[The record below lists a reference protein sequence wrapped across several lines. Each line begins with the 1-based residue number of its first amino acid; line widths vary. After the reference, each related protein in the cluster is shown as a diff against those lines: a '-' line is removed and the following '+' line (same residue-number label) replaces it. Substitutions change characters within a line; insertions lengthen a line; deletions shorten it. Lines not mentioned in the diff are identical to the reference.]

1 MVRAASQG
9 LRRAEEIYQDR
20 SGRARELRAGGQPVI
35 GYLCLHPP
43 LELITA
49 AGLAPYRVLGDIT
62 EPITKA
68 DTYLPTVVCP
78 FLRSCLELGMKGRYD
93 FLDGIVSS
101 HSCDVGARM
110 SGWWNAYVQTPW
122 THYLFLPHTTRE
134 WEQERFKAGVEDFK
148 EALEDYTGKQI
159 TEAKL
164 QEAIRE
170 HNRQRGLVRDLY
182 DLRKPDPPLITGAET
197 LKVIVS
203 LMSLPVEEGN
213 QLLEEVI
220 REVRTRSQ
228 KLEPKAARVLVWG
241 PVFDNTAIVDLIESL
256 EAYVVM
262 DDTCV
267 GSRAYFEDVKI
278 TANPLEGLADHYLM
292 DLKCPRTFR
301 EKDYGATKK
310 DYPADL
316 KFRFD
321 YLGEYIKEWKV
332 NGVVLLA
339 PLYCDAHAY
348 ELPGWK
354 DYLSS
359 INIPGIYLEHDY
371 SQAALGQL
379 RTRVQAFLEMI
390 GP

>member
-1 MVRAASQG
+1 MVNVASQG
-9 LRRAEEIYQDR
+9 LSKAEEIYQDR
-20 SGRARELRAGGQPVI
+20 SRRAKELKAAGKKVI

-49 AGLAPYRVLGDIT
+49 AGLVPYRILGDIK

-78 FLRSCLELGMKGRYD
+78 FLRSCLELGLKGRYN
-93 FLDGIVSS
+93 FLDGLVSS
-101 HSCDVGARM
+101 HSCDVGARLA
-110 SGWWNAYVQTPW
+110 GWWNAYVQTPW
-122 THYLFLPHTTRE
+122 SHYLFLPHTTRE
-134 WEQERFKAGVEDFK
+134 WEQERFKGGVEDYK
-148 EALEDYTGKQI
+148 EALENLTGQ
-159 TEAKL
+159 KL
-164 QEAIRE
+164 TPARIKKAVRE
-170 HNRQRGLVRDLY
+170 HNRQRALVRDLY
-182 DLRKPDPPLITGAET
+182 ELRKPDPPLITGAET
-197 LKVIVS
+197 LKVVVA

-213 QLLEEVI
+213 QLLEEVT
-220 REVRTRSQ
+220 REVKERPDRLP
-228 KLEPKAARVLVWG
+228 KKAARILVWG
-241 PVFDNTAIVDLIESL
+241 PVFDNTAIIDLIESL

-267 GSRAYFEDVKI
+267 GSRAYFDDVKA
-278 TANPLEGLADHYLM
+278 TADPIKGLADHYLL

-301 EKDYGATKK
+301 EKDYGETKK

-321 YLGEYIKEWKV
+321 YLGQYIKDWKV

-354 DYLSS
+354 DYLS
-359 INIPGIYLEHDY
+359 NIGIPSIYLEHDY